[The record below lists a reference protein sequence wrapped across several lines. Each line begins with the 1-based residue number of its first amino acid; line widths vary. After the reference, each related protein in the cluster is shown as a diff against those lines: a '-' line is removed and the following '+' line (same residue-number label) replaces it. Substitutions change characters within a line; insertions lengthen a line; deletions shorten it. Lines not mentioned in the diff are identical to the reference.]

1 MEQNKCALV
10 TGSSRGVGKAAAIR
24 LAEKGY
30 NIVINYARSKK
41 AALETAEEIEKLGV
55 KTLVIKANVGQPA
68 KSKTCSA
75 RLTKHS
81 ADWTCSSIMRLQAC

>member
-24 LAEKGY
+24 LAENGY

-41 AALETAEEIEKLGV
+41 AALETAEEIEKLALSL
-55 KTLVIKANVGQPA
+55 KKSLPFREWENILLKALISGTTP
-68 KSKTCSA
+68 
-75 RLTKHS
+75 
-81 ADWTCSSIMRLQAC
+81 